1 MWKQRNSGFTLIEI
15 AIVVVIIGFL
25 ATAVIG
31 GQALIRGAETQD
43 LLASAKDIGAAVQ
56 VFKERYRYLPGDF
69 PVDQA
74 SPEIAGVS
82 TTCRIGGSGAG
93 DGNGR
98 ISDAESACASEH
110 LIRAALIRGNP
121 ASGLTTR
128 FGAIRLIASND
139 GSAQVGGFPAN
150 VLNILEMT
158 NIPCEVALDISRK
171 ADTGSLQTGTRFR
184 ASVANCTAGASIPF
198 VAFAL

>member
-1 MWKQRNSGFTLIEI
+1 MREQRNSGFTLIEI

-25 ATAVIG
+25 ATAIIG
-31 GQALIRGAETQD
+31 GQALIRRAETQD

-69 PVDQA
+69 PIDQA

-98 ISDAESACASEH
+98 ISNAESACASEH
-110 LIRAALIRGNP
+110 LIRATLVRGNP

-128 FGAIRLIASND
+128 FGTIRLIASND

-171 ADTGSLQTGTRFR
+171 ADTGSLQTGIRFR
-184 ASVANCTAGASIPF
+184 ASLANCTAGASIPF

>member
-1 MWKQRNSGFTLIEI
+1 MGKQRNGGFTLIEI

-25 ATAVIG
+25 ATAIIG

-69 PVDQA
+69 PVDQT

-82 TTCRIGGSGAG
+82 TTCRIGGSSAG

-98 ISDAESACASEH
+98 ISDTESACASEH
-110 LIRAALIRGNP
+110 LIRAALVRGNP
-121 ASGLTTR
+121 ASGLATR
-128 FGAIRLIASND
+128 FGTIRLIASND
-139 GSAQVGGFPAN
+139 GSAQVGGFPVN
-150 VLNILEMT
+150 VLNMLEMA
-158 NIPCEVALDISRK
+158 NIPCEIALDISRK
-171 ADTGSLQTGTRFR
+171 TDTGSLQTGTRFR
-184 ASVANCTAGASIPF
+184 ASVANCVAGTSIPF
-198 VAFAL
+198 IALAL